1 MKRYREVLELTGGT
15 PTWRRQIEYNVELE
29 LYRAF
34 SYM

>member
-15 PTWRRQIEYNVELE
+15 PTWRQIEYNVELE